1 MQVAYRLGTI
11 FSSAFTNGN
20 IPLVIFCL
28 CCASIGLDAS
38 DYGRQLVKKLNMKLK
53 VRKPLNGCQE
63 AFDTL
68 NHIETLGYWSLAELN
83 SLHGLCL
90 RLSP

>member
-11 FSSAFTNGN
+11 FSSAFTDGN

-63 AFDTL
+63 VFGTL
-68 NHIETLGYWSLAELN
+68 NRIGTLGYRSLAELA
-83 SLHGLCL
+83 SLHGL
-90 RLSP
+90 SPLEP